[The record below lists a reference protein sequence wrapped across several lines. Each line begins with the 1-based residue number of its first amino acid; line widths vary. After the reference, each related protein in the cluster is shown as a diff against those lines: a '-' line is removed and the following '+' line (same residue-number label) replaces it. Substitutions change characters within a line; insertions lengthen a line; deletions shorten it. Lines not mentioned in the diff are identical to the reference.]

1 MSKEIVRLYN
11 YLERVDY
18 LEDVL
23 PNNPTTLELP
33 FFSQLINSFFFKS
46 TIYYTGRGGR
56 PWYVTTY
63 IRTKEK
69 KRKEKKKEKDRGKG
83 KERGKHTK
91 LKAEQTRY
99 FRGRRKLQD
108 YTPGTQ

>member
-23 PNNPTTLELP
+23 PNNPTTLEL
-33 FFSQLINSFFFKS
+33 INSFFLNQQFITQGAVADHGS
-46 TIYYTGRGGR
+46 YN
-56 PWYVTTY
+56 VTTY

-69 KRKEKKKEKDRGKG
+69 KRKEKKRRKRTEEKEKK
-83 KERGKHTK
+83 RGKHTK
-91 LKAEQTRY
+91 LKAEQTTVILSWKEKAPRLY
-99 FRGRRKLQD
+99 SRNTMK
-108 YTPGTQ
+108 

>member
-83 KERGKHTK
+83 KEKGKTHQVKSRTNQILSWK
-91 LKAEQTRY
+91 EK
-99 FRGRRKLQD
+99 D

>member
-33 FFSQLINSFFFKS
+33 FFSQLINSFFLNQQF
-46 TIYYTGRGGR
+46 I
-56 PWYVTTY
+56 
-63 IRTKEK
+63 
-69 KRKEKKKEKDRGKG
+69 
-83 KERGKHTK
+83 
-91 LKAEQTRY
+91 
-99 FRGRRKLQD
+99 
-108 YTPGTQ
+108 TQGAVADHGM